1 MSSRCTFAFVA
12 AVVLFPSATGCDRSR
27 EAEASSSRS
36 QQAPAISPAPS
47 PAPTHAPSTA
57 PAPALRIAAPPL
69 QAGSGPVLTAISGKP
84 ITRAMTLAS
93 HLMVE
98 RDVGVTARRDGVIG
112 TILADRGD
120 RVKENQPLAELE
132 HGDLT
137 LAEKTAELELQKEQ
151 SSFERARKLSEQKI
165 MSDEDYEQA
174 HLRRDAA
181 EKNLE
186 RIRYELEKCRIGA
199 PFDGVISG
207 RFVEKGQVI
216 KEDDRRILFQVTA
229 MGPLLARVYVPEWA
243 LFGLKRG
250 QPARVTPTGS
260 PVGDPVAG
268 GRGIEARVRWI
279 NDVLDPASATAE
291 VLVEIL
297 QGPGPGGLK
306 PGMSVQVVFDLS
318 FSAAG
323 IGRDT
328 LVSLPREAFGASE
341 PSTGQQVDLKVVGPD
356 GAVTRRQVAIGFV
369 GDHFVEIRRGLA
381 AGEKVLVD
389 SR

>member
-1 MSSRCTFAFVA
+1 MRRREDETMKGSILATIAIACCLSA
-12 AVVLFPSATGCDRSR
+12 AACDRSR
-27 EAEASSSRS
+27 EAEASPAGS
-36 QQAPAISPAPS
+36 QQVPTFSP
-47 PAPTHAPSTA
+47 A
-57 PAPALRIAAPPL
+57 PAPAPRMPAAPL
-69 QAGSGPVLTAISGKP
+69 KAAVGPTLTAVSGKP
-84 ITRAMTLAS
+84 ITRSMTLAS

-98 RDVGVTARRDGVIG
+98 RDVGVTTRRDGVIG
-112 TILADRGD
+112 RILVDRGD

-137 LAEKTAELELQKEQ
+137 LEEKTAELELQKEQ

-165 MSDEDYEQA
+165 MSDEEYEQVR
-174 HLRRDAA
+174 LRRDAA
-181 EKNLE
+181 QKNLE

-216 KEDDRRILFQVTA
+216 KEDDRKILFQVTA

-250 QPARVTPTGS
+250 QPARVTPTAS

-268 GRGIEARVRWI
+268 GRGIDARVRWV
-279 NDVLDPASATAE
+279 NDVLDAASATGE

-297 QGPGPGGLK
+297 DTPGLGHLK
-306 PGMSVQVVFDLS
+306 PGMSVQVGLDLS
-318 FSAAG
+318 FAAAG
-323 IGRDT
+323 AGRDA
-328 LVSLPREAFGASE
+328 LVSLPREAFGATE
-341 PSTGQQVDLKVVGPD
+341 PSAGQQLDLKVVGPD
-356 GAVTRRQVAIGFV
+356 GAVTPRSVLIGFV
-369 GDHFVEIRRGLA
+369 GDRFVEIRRGLA